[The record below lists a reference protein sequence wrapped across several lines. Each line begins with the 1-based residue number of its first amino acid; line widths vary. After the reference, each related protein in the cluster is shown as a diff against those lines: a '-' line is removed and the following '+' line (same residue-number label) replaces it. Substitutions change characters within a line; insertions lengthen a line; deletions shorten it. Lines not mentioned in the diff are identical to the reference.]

1 VIIEPPI
8 ERLAEAPIAWDVAL
22 MQGLEWPVHDWRW
35 QGHRLRYVCVG
46 TGQPIVLLHGFGAS
60 IGHWQKNI
68 GVLAAAGYQVYALDL
83 LGFGASDKPHITYQ
97 MELWQALV
105 YDFWQDLVQRPA
117 VIVGNSIG
125 GLLTLMLLAHH
136 PDMASHGV
144 LLNPA
149 GGLNHRPDELNPIL
163 AKVLGTFAQLT
174 SSPGLGPWLFDRIR
188 QKHRIRNSLKQIYG
202 NRSAITDELVEMLY
216 RPACDPDA
224 QKVFAAI
231 LSAPPGPRPQELLPL
246 IAQPLLVLWGE
257 ADPWTP
263 VQAAQLYRQHPAT
276 PPIQVTVIPRTG
288 HCPHDE
294 RPELVNP
301 CILDWLR
308 QQGLPRPIG

>member
-1 VIIEPPI
+1 VAVDAVIVTPV
-8 ERLAEAPIAWDVAL
+8 LADVDVDVPEAMAQAL
-22 MQGLEWPVHDWRW
+22 VWPVQDWRW
-35 QGHRLRYVCVG
+35 QGHRIRYVCVG
-46 TGQPIVLLHGFGAS
+46 QGTPMILLHGFGAS

-68 GVLAAAGYQVYALDL
+68 AAFAAAGYQVYALDL
-83 LGFGASDKPHITYQ
+83 LGFGASDKPPIDYS
-97 MELWQALV
+97 MELWQGLV
-105 YDFWQDLVQRPA
+105 YDFWQALVQRPA

-136 PDMASHGV
+136 PEMAAQGV

-163 AKVLGTFAQLT
+163 GKVLGTFAQLAG
-174 SSPGLGPWLFDRIR
+174 SAWLGPWLFDRIR
-188 QKHRIRNSLKQIYG
+188 QKSRIRNSLKQIYAA
-202 NRSAITDELVEMLY
+202 RSAITDELVELLY

-231 LSAPPGPRPQELLPL
+231 LNAPPGPRPQELLPQV
-246 IAQPLLVLWGE
+246 AVPLLVLWGE

-263 VQAAQLYRQHPAT
+263 VQAAQLYRAQPQV
-276 PPIQVTVIPRTG
+276 QVTVIPRTG

-301 CILDWLR
+301 CVLDWLR
-308 QQGLPRPIG
+308 QQAAV